1 MGKLFEG
8 VCASSVTPFDGRGG
22 LRLDRLKPHID
33 WLIADGVH
41 AISPLGSSG
50 EFPALEVEDRKRV
63 LEAALEAVGG
73 RVPVVAG
80 THHYTTRHTVEL
92 SRHAEAAGADALLI
106 VPPYYM
112 APTPAQVMDHF
123 RRVAE
128 AVSIPIVLYHNIPLT
143 AVDLRTGH
151 LLQLFE
157 EGAIAGVKMSNAE
170 PDRIA
175 ELLQA
180 TDRALVVYAGIDSV
194 AFEGLCHGAHGW
206 ISGIPSMVPGGGAAA
221 LRGDRPQRPAGGP
234 RPLEAA
240 GPADAA
246 PVQRLPLAGR
256 GGELVQRD
264 EGRAQPDRPPRGRPR
279 AADPA
284 APRALPDDPGGGT
297 RRPGLRRHATGLS
310 REPGDRIP
318 SSVGPTPAGPARGPP
333 GPHRRVRR
341 SAARPA
347 PPRPYQAAESNRAFR
362 AS

>member
-92 SRHAEAAGADALLI
+92 SRHAEGAGADALLI

-206 ISGIPSMVPGGGAAA
+206 ISGIPSMVPGVARRLYEAIGRNDLPAARALWKRLAPLTRLQFSAYHSRGEGANWFSVMKAA
-221 LRGDRPQRPAGGP
+221 LNLIGPPVGDPEPP
-234 RPLEAA
+234 I
-240 GPADAA
+240 
-246 PVQRLPLAGR
+246 LPLPEPYLATLAAVLADLGYA
-256 GGELVQRD
+256 VT
-264 EGRAQPDRPPRGRPR
+264 QPG
-279 AADPA
+279 
-284 APRALPDDPGGGT
+284 
-297 RRPGLRRHATGLS
+297 
-310 REPGDRIP
+310 
-318 SSVGPTPAGPARGPP
+318 
-333 GPHRRVRR
+333 
-341 SAARPA
+341 
-347 PPRPYQAAESNRAFR
+347 
-362 AS
+362 